1 MMTMAYYGTQDFDR
15 MVAARNSFALIPA
28 YELEFAA
35 RRMRAQALA
44 AATRKAVTAIKTFL
58 AARPAPTV
66 VTGYKLTDLQK
77 AQLAQG
83 AAIAHTTDNAFN
95 VVKGFFATRPETPEV
110 NTFKMSEQDQARMAQ
125 AEAIAD
131 AVIAVSTFF
140 SKAAKWLYAPIQAWR
155 IQLRTREEL
164 DGLDDRA
171 LADIGLTR
179 GDIRRVAAGL
189 WVPENRTAQNA
200 FTAPVAASNI
210 NKPQIAA

>member
-1 MMTMAYYGTQDFDR
+1 MAYYGTQDFDR
-15 MVAARNSFALIPA
+15 MVAARNNFALIPA
-28 YELEFAA
+28 HELELAA

-44 AATRKAVTAIKTFL
+44 ATARKLATAVKTFL
-58 AARPAPTV
+58 AARPAPAA
-66 VTGYKLTDLQK
+66 VTGYKLNELEK
-77 AQLAQG
+77 ARLAQG
-83 AAIAHTTDNAFN
+83 AAIADTTHNAFN
-95 VVKGFFATRPETPEV
+95 VVKVFFATRPENTAV
-110 NTFKMSEQDQARMAQ
+110 NTFKMTEQDQARMAQ

-131 AVIAVSTFF
+131 AVIAVSRFV
-140 SKAAKWLYAPIQAWR
+140 SNIAKSLYAPVKAWR

-189 WVPENRTAQNA
+189 WVPENRSAQTAYA
-200 FTAPVAASNI
+200 APVTASNL

>member
-1 MMTMAYYGTQDFDR
+1 MAYYGTQDFDR
-15 MVAARNSFALIPA
+15 MVAARNGFAFVPA

-35 RRMRAQALA
+35 RQMRAQAFADLA
-44 AATRKAVTAIKTFL
+44 GKMVKAVKAFF

-66 VTGYKLTDLQK
+66 VTGYRLN
-77 AQLAQG
+77 AQEQARLAQ
-83 AAIAHTTDNAFN
+83 AEAIANTTTNAYN
-95 VVKGFFATRPETPEV
+95 VVKGFFATRPENAQV
-110 NTFKMSEQDQARMAQ
+110 NTFKMSEQDRVRLAQ

-131 AVIAVSTFF
+131 AVLGVATAVT
-140 SKAAKWLYAPIQAWR
+140 KLAARLYAPVKAWR

-164 DGLDDRA
+164 EGLDDRT

-189 WVPENRTAQNA
+189 WVPENRSTQTT
-200 FTAPVAASNI
+200 FTAPVPASNL